1 MASHSGNHRGILAMI
16 GACGCFSANDALTK
30 LAAIYLP
37 VSEIVAIRAAFTLL
51 FAYIIIAVRGET
63 DRIFRITN
71 PYLMLRAFIEGFTGV
86 LIIYALK
93 LMPIADLTAILL
105 AQPFMMMIV
114 GVALLGE
121 RPGWRGWMAVT
132 AGFIGM
138 LLVMKPGTD
147 SFDQASLIAL
157 LATLF
162 VLGRDL
168 LTRKIPTDIPT
179 PVVTFATA
187 LVAVPI
193 GLAGI
198 AAEKW
203 TMPAMFPFLVTVGSA
218 AFLVFAF
225 ILMVMAFRGTDVS
238 TISPFRYSLVVFAV
252 FFGIVLF
259 GEIPDVISLVGMGI
273 IVAAGV
279 YMLHWETRQ
288 RRGAA
293 VNPVAATEPPH

>member
-1 MASHSGNHRGILAMI
+1 MASHSANYRGILAMI

-51 FAYIIIAVRGET
+51 FAYIIIAARGESG
-63 DRIFRITN
+63 RISGITN

-105 AQPFMMMIV
+105 AQPFMMTIV
-114 GVALLGE
+114 GVGLLGE

-132 AGFIGM
+132 AGFLGM
-138 LLVMKPGTD
+138 LLVMKPGTG

-157 LATLF
+157 LAAVF

-168 LTRKIPTDIPT
+168 LTRKIPAHIPT

-198 AAEKW
+198 AAEQW
-203 TMPAMFPFLVTVGSA
+203 TTPALFPLLVTVGSA

-238 TISPFRYSLVVFAV
+238 AISPFRYSLVVFAV
-252 FFGIVLF
+252 IFGIVLF
-259 GEIPDVISLVGMGI
+259 GEIPDVISLVGMAI

-279 YMLHWETRQ
+279 YMLHWETSQ
-288 RRGAA
+288 RRAA
-293 VNPVAATEPPH
+293 PANRVAATEPPH

>member
-1 MASHSGNHRGILAMI
+1 MASHAANYRGILAMI

-51 FAYIIIAVRGET
+51 FAYAIIAARSES

-71 PYLMLRAFIEGFTGV
+71 PYLMLRAFVEGFTGV

-105 AQPFMMMIV
+105 AQPFMMTIV
-114 GVALLGE
+114 GVVLLRE

-132 AGFIGM
+132 AGFVGM
-138 LLVMKPGTD
+138 LLVMKPGTS

-162 VLGRDL
+162 VLTRDL
-168 LTRKIPTDIPT
+168 LTRKIPADIPT

-187 LVAVPI
+187 LVTVPI
-193 GLAGI
+193 GFAGLV
-198 AAEKW
+198 AEPW
-203 TMPAMFPFLVTVGSA
+203 TMPALFPFLVTVGSA

-238 TISPFRYSLVVFAV
+238 AISPFRYSLVVFAV
-252 FFGIVLF
+252 IFGIVLF
-259 GEIPDVISLVGMGI
+259 GEIPDAISFIGMGI

-279 YMLHWETRQ
+279 YMLHWETSQ

-293 VNPVAATEPPH
+293 ASPVAATEPPH

>member
-1 MASHSGNHRGILAMI
+1 MASHSANYRGILAMI

-30 LAAIYLP
+30 LAAVYLP

-51 FAYIIIAVRGET
+51 FAYLIIVWRGET
-63 DRIFRITN
+63 SRISRISN

-114 GVALLGE
+114 GVAVLGE
-121 RPGWRGWMAVT
+121 KPGWRGWMAVT
-132 AGFIGM
+132 AGFLGM
-138 LLVMKPGTD
+138 LLVMKPGTS
-147 SFDQASLIAL
+147 SFEPASLIAL

-168 LTRKIPTDIPT
+168 LTRKIPAHIPS
-179 PVVTFATA
+179 PVITFATA
-187 LVAVPI
+187 LFAVPI
-193 GLAGI
+193 GMAGF
-198 AAEKW
+198 AVEQW
-203 TMPAMFPFLVTVGSA
+203 TMPVLFPFLVTVGSA
-218 AFLVFAF
+218 GFLVFAF

-238 TISPFRYSLVVFAV
+238 AISPFRYSLVVFAV
-252 FFGIVLF
+252 IFGIVLF
-259 GEIPDVISLVGMGI
+259 GEIPDAVSIVGMGI

-288 RRGAA
+288 RRGATA
-293 VNPVAATEPPH
+293 NTVAALEPPQ

>member
-1 MASHSGNHRGILAMI
+1 MASHSANYRGILAMI

-30 LAAIYLP
+30 LAAVYLP

-51 FAYIIIAVRGET
+51 FAYIIIAARGESGS
-63 DRIFRITN
+63 ISRITN

-105 AQPFMMMIV
+105 AQPFMMTIV
-114 GVALLGE
+114 GVGLLGE

-132 AGFIGM
+132 AGFLGM
-138 LLVMKPGTD
+138 LLVMKPGTG

-157 LATLF
+157 LAAVF

-168 LTRKIPTDIPT
+168 LTRKIPAHIPT

-198 AAEKW
+198 AAETW
-203 TMPAMFPFLVTVGSA
+203 TMPALFPFLVTVGSA

-238 TISPFRYSLVVFAV
+238 AISPFRYSLVVFAV
-252 FFGIVLF
+252 IFGIVLF
-259 GEIPDVISLVGMGI
+259 GEIPDVISFVGMGI

-279 YMLHWETRQ
+279 YMLHWETSQ

-293 VNPVAATEPPH
+293 ANRVAATEPPH

>member
-1 MASHSGNHRGILAMI
+1 MASHSANYRGILAMI

-51 FAYIIIAVRGET
+51 FAYIIIAARGESGS
-63 DRIFRITN
+63 ISRITN

-105 AQPFMMMIV
+105 AQPFMMTIV
-114 GVALLGE
+114 GVGLLGE

-132 AGFIGM
+132 AGFLGM
-138 LLVMKPGTD
+138 LLVMKPGTG

-157 LATLF
+157 LAAVF

-168 LTRKIPTDIPT
+168 LTRKIPAHIPT

-193 GLAGI
+193 GLAGA
-198 AAEKW
+198 AAEPW
-203 TMPAMFPFLVTVGSA
+203 TMPALFPFLVTVGSA

-238 TISPFRYSLVVFAV
+238 AISPFRYSLVVFAV
-252 FFGIVLF
+252 IFGVVLF
-259 GEIPDVISLVGMGI
+259 GEIPDVISFVGMGI

-279 YMLHWETRQ
+279 YMLHWETSQ

-293 VNPVAATEPPH
+293 ANRVAATEPPH

>member
-1 MASHSGNHRGILAMI
+1 MASHSANYRGILAMI

-51 FAYIIIAVRGET
+51 FAYIIIAARGESGS
-63 DRIFRITN
+63 ISRITN

-105 AQPFMMMIV
+105 AQPFMMTIV
-114 GVALLGE
+114 GVGLLGE

-132 AGFIGM
+132 AGFLGM
-138 LLVMKPGTD
+138 LLVMKPGTG

-157 LATLF
+157 LAAVF

-168 LTRKIPTDIPT
+168 LTRKIPAHIPT

-193 GLAGI
+193 GLAEI
-198 AAEKW
+198 AAEPW
-203 TMPAMFPFLVTVGSA
+203 TMPALFPFLVTVGSA

-238 TISPFRYSLVVFAV
+238 AISPFRYSLVVFAV
-252 FFGIVLF
+252 IFGIVLF
-259 GEIPDVISLVGMGI
+259 GEIPDVISFVGMGI

-279 YMLHWETRQ
+279 YMLHWETSQ

-293 VNPVAATEPPH
+293 ANRVAATEPPH

>member
-1 MASHSGNHRGILAMI
+1 MASHSANYRGILAMI

-51 FAYIIIAVRGET
+51 FAYIIIAARGESGS
-63 DRIFRITN
+63 ISRITN

-105 AQPFMMMIV
+105 AQPFMMTIV
-114 GVALLGE
+114 GVGLLGE

-132 AGFIGM
+132 AGFLGM
-138 LLVMKPGTD
+138 LLVMKPGTG

-157 LATLF
+157 VAAVF
-162 VLGRDL
+162 VLCRDL
-168 LTRKIPTDIPT
+168 LTRKIPAHIPT

-198 AAEKW
+198 AAEPW
-203 TMPAMFPFLVTVGSA
+203 TMPALFPFLVTVGSA

-238 TISPFRYSLVVFAV
+238 AISPFRYSLVVFAV
-252 FFGIVLF
+252 IFGIVLF
-259 GEIPDVISLVGMGI
+259 GEIPDVISFVGMGI

-279 YMLHWETRQ
+279 YMLHWETSQ
-288 RRGAA
+288 RRGATA
-293 VNPVAATEPPH
+293 NPVAATEPPH

>member
-1 MASHSGNHRGILAMI
+1 MTSHSGNYRGILAMI

-30 LAAIYLP
+30 LAAVYLP
-37 VSEIVAIRAAFTLL
+37 VSEIIAIRAAFTLL
-51 FAYIIIAVRGET
+51 FAYIIIAARGET
-63 DRIFRITN
+63 DRIRRIGN
-71 PYLMLRAFIEGFTGV
+71 PYLMLRACIEGFTGV
-86 LIIYALK
+86 LIVYALK

-105 AQPFMMMIV
+105 AQPFMMTIV
-114 GVALLGE
+114 GVVLLGE

-132 AGFIGM
+132 AGFVGM
-138 LLVMKPGTD
+138 LLVMKPGTAA
-147 SFDQASLIAL
+147 FDQASLIAL
-157 LATLF
+157 LAALF

-168 LTRKIPTDIPT
+168 LTRKIPGHIPT

-198 AAEKW
+198 AAEPW
-203 TMPAMFPFLVTVGSA
+203 VMPDLFPFLVTVGSA

-225 ILMVMAFRGTDVS
+225 ILMVVAFRGTDV
-238 TISPFRYSLVVFAV
+238 TAISPFRYSLVLFAV
-252 FFGIVLF
+252 IFGIILF
-259 GEIPDVISLVGMGI
+259 SEIPDAVSFVGMGI

-288 RRGAA
+288 RRGATA
-293 VNPVAATEPPH
+293 SAVAATQPPE